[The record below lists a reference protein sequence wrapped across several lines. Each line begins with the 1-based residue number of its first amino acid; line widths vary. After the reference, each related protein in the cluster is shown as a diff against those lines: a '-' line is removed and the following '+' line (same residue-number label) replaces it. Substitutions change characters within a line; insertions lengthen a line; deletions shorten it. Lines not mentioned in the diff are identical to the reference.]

1 MYVRV
6 KHVKVSAVKNK
17 YYIKNTAAAGVGF
30 NLIYSTQLNS
40 GWSPQHGHHS
50 NPGHQISNTQRTENK
65 TTDVVIQQDNRKLL
79 MMDILM
85 SETRWV
91 YKKWNKIAS
100 DTKLVFYFSRFM
112 TFDS

>member
-40 GWSPQHGHHS
+40 TQAEAR
-50 NPGHQISNTQRTENK
+50 NTD
-65 TTDVVIQQDNRKLL
+65 TTQ
-79 MMDILM
+79 
-85 SETRWV
+85 T
-91 YKKWNKIAS
+91 
-100 DTKLVFYFSRFM
+100 
-112 TFDS
+112 

>member
-40 GWSPQHGHHS
+40 G
-50 NPGHQISNTQRTENK
+50 
-65 TTDVVIQQDNRKLL
+65 
-79 MMDILM
+79 
-85 SETRWV
+85 
-91 YKKWNKIAS
+91 
-100 DTKLVFYFSRFM
+100 
-112 TFDS
+112 